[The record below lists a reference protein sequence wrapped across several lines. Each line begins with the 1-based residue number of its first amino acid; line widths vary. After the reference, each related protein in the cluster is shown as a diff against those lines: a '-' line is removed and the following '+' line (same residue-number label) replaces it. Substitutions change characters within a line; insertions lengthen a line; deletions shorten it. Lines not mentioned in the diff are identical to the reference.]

1 MALWCFISFMVD
13 MFLIYFLLLKSW
25 NGFWED
31 VQFSPSLQPSTP
43 QVPCCWDGGTCSEQ
57 ILCQDFCLLSQWL
70 SKRFEFC
77 LRENVSFHFHIYTFL
92 NSLWYTSTNVS
103 TVGRMDTPRKTWNN
117 YPSSCLLLTFFSFS
131 VPFLSFS
138 VLFPFLLFFGC
149 FIYRLSNTT

>member
-1 MALWCFISFMVD
+1 MFHQFHGWHVFNLLFTIKKLKWVLGRCSVLPIPAAL
-13 MFLIYFLLLKSW
+13 
-25 NGFWED
+25 
-31 VQFSPSLQPSTP
+31 TP
-43 QVPCCWDGGTCSEQ
+43 QVPCQWDGGTCSEQ